1 LTIIFIEEE
10 YEYLEKGSVITL
22 NINSLSTE
30 NILFTQKLLQEL
42 SENKKLNLS
51 EDQKTAFK
59 NVLTDTLLNS
69 SNIKNLS
76 DKQRQSLLKDPKISN
91 ILDLSSENGF
101 LDLLETKLDK
111 DSNLS
116 TVQKQLLNSIGLTS
130 EGSISSSANIFM
142 DDIANSTL
150 IQNKVTDKAQAGN
163 NNAVKAKARSSY
175 QQQIPISISTNMG
188 DMGSRI
194 EQIRSNFFA

>member
-1 LTIIFIEEE
+1 M
-10 YEYLEKGSVITL
+10 

-69 SNIKNLS
+69 SSIKDLS
-76 DKQRQSLLKDPKISN
+76 DIQRQSILKDAKVSN
-91 ILDLSSENGF
+91 ILDLYSENGF
-101 LDLLETKLDK
+101 LNPLETKLDK

-116 TVQKQLLNSIGLTS
+116 TVQKQLMNSNGLTS
-130 EGSISSSANIFM
+130 EGTISSSTNILL
-142 DDIANSTL
+142 DAIANSTSK
-150 IQNKVTDKAQAGN
+150 QNKVTDKAQVGN
-163 NNAVKAKARSSY
+163 NNAVKAKAKSSY
-175 QQQIPISISTNMG
+175 QQQIPLSISTNMG
-188 DMGSRI
+188 VMTSRI
-194 EQIRSNFFA
+194 EHIKSNFFA

>member
-1 LTIIFIEEE
+1 M
-10 YEYLEKGSVITL
+10 
-22 NINSLSTE
+22 NINFPSTE

-69 SNIKNLS
+69 SNIKKIS
-76 DKQRQSLLKDPKISN
+76 DIQRQSLLKNPKESN
-91 ILDLSSENGF
+91 ILDLYSENGF

-116 TVQKQLLNSIGLTS
+116 TVQKQLINSIGLTS
-130 EGSISSSANIFM
+130 KGSISSSAKIFI
-142 DDIANSTL
+142 DDIVNSTL
-150 IQNKVTDKAQAGN
+150 KQNKVTDKVQAGN
-163 NNAVKAKARSSY
+163 NNAVKAKARSLY
-175 QQQIPISISTNMG
+175 QQQIPVSISTNMG
-188 DMGSRI
+188 DMTSRI
-194 EQIRSNFFA
+194 EQIRSHFFA